1 MGNSGA
7 DCCNQMVVKP
17 MKVPG
22 DGCEG
27 TKVTTENVAATT
39 YPKDLQFLSL
49 GFQNR
54 FCYSH
59 HQNFSNPKGNLSD
72 DDNNNNKPWD
82 LLSPWTFL
90 LSLDFLL
97 TILQIFTS
105 RLSLLLFFKSLNLA
119 SLVVNLWG
127 KGKAEAKEEEKQKKK
142 KKKKII
148 IQVKFFGTHTIAF
161 FVISLSHS
169 NKPVL

>member
-1 MGNSGA
+1 MGNSAAG
-7 DCCNQMVVKP
+7 CWNQMVVKP

-39 YPKDLQFLSL
+39 HPKDPQFLSL
-49 GFQNR
+49 GLQNI

-59 HQNFSNPKGNLSD
+59 HQNFSNPKEICPTTTTTTTTTTHGIFCLHG
-72 DDNNNNKPWD
+72 
-82 LLSPWTFL
+82 LFFGHLTF
-90 LSLDFLL
+90 FW
-97 TILQIFTS
+97 
-105 RLSLLLFFKSLNLA
+105 LFFKSLIWPHW
-119 SLVVNLWG
+119 LWTCEG
-127 KGKAEAKEEEKQKKK
+127 REKRRQGGGEEKKKK

-148 IQVKFFGTHTIAF
+148 QVKFLGTHTITF
-161 FVISLSHS
+161 FVISLSRS